1 MALKNVEQLKTK
13 TAALKKKLAAKGGSL
28 SGPDRRALE
37 KKIRRV
43 QRKRRRLQAD
53 AARIAKAGKKGKA
66 E

>member
-28 SGPDRRALE
+28 EGTGLRDLK

-43 QRKRRRLQAD
+43 QRKRRRLETD
-53 AARIAKAGKKGKA
+53 AARVAKAGKKKKA

>member
-1 MALKNVEQLKTK
+1 MASKNVEQLKTK

-28 SGPDRRALE
+28 EGTGLRDLK

-43 QRKRRRLQAD
+43 QRKRRRLESD
-53 AARIAKAGKKGKA
+53 AARIAKAGKKKKA

>member
-13 TAALKKKLAAKGGSL
+13 TASLKKKLAAKGGSL
-28 SGPDRRALE
+28 EGTGLRDLK

-43 QRKRRRLQAD
+43 QRKRRRLETD
-53 AARIAKAGKKGKA
+53 AARVAKAGKKKKA